1 MASSPPLTS
10 WLDTK
15 AKTLVNDLAG
25 QLSRQ
30 HAISSMSTT
39 VYDTAW
45 VSMIVKTVD
54 GVPLWRFPE
63 SFDYLLEKQ
72 LPDGGWEGY
81 AAEVDGILNTMAA
94 LLSLKRHAAM
104 PECRGCTGSKDI
116 DVRILKATSNLTQ
129 KLNRWDV
136 ESTLHVGFEI
146 LVPALLAMLEQDSP
160 RFTFPGRRAL
170 LELNK
175 RKLADFHPGILYAK
189 HKTTLIHSLEAFIGA
204 IDFNSVR
211 HHAVAGSM
219 MASPSSTA
227 AYLIHCHP
235 WDDEAEAYLA
245 KVIKDGPGAGC
256 GSVPSAFPS
265 TTFELTWTVSTLLEA
280 GFSAAILECES
291 LTEIANF
298 LEAQVSSG
306 GGVLGFGE

>member
-1 MASSPPLTS
+1 MASNPLLTS
-10 WLDTK
+10 WLETK
-15 AKTLVNDLAG
+15 AKQLVNDLVG
-25 QLSRQ
+25 QLSRE
-30 HAISSMSTT
+30 HGISSMSPT

-45 VSMIVKTVD
+45 VSMIIKRVGD
-54 GVPLWRFPE
+54 VPHWRFPE

-72 LPDGGWEGY
+72 LPDGGWEAY

-94 LLSLKRHAAM
+94 LLSMKRHAAM
-104 PECRGCTGSKDI
+104 PECRGCIGLEDI

-146 LVPALLAMLEQDSP
+146 LVPALLAMLEQDSLP
-160 RFTFPGRRAL
+160 FHFPGRRAL

-175 RKLADFHPGILYAK
+175 RKLASFHPGILYAE
-189 HKTTLIHSLEAFIGA
+189 HKTTLMHSLEAFIGA
-204 IDFNSVR
+204 IDFNFVR
-211 HHAVAGSM
+211 HHAIAGSM

-227 AYLIHCHP
+227 AYLIHCQT
-235 WDDEAEAYLA
+235 WDDEAESYLA
-245 KVIKDGPGAGC
+245 KAIKDGPGAGS

-280 GFSAAILECES
+280 GFSADILESES
-291 LTEIANF
+291 LTRTANF
-298 LEAQVSSG
+298 LEAQLSSG